1 MNNTEDFNVNK
12 KHKDRLFR
20 LLFGGEGNKENLL
33 SLYNAIN
40 NTSYTNPDDLE
51 ITTIEDAIYMGMKND
66 VSLLISD
73 SLSLYEHQSSYN
85 PNMPIR
91 GFMYFGKL
99 YSKYIKSNKLNLY
112 GENLIKLPAPQY
124 IVFYN
129 GSKMQEDTTELK
141 LSDSFVDKSAGNRFE
156 WTATVI
162 NINYGRNKELMEKCN
177 TLKEYSILVD
187 KIKRYTKIYEDL
199 KQAIDIAVTECISEG
214 ILEDFLVKHRAEVI
228 DVCITEYDEEETLN
242 SIRNESFDKGRDIGK
257 KEGID
262 IGKKEGI
269 DIGKKEGIDIGKKEG
284 IDIGKKEGIDI
295 GKKQIICVL
304 VRDGIL
310 DPKKAAEKL
319 GLTAEELKN
328 MMNNIEE

>member
-1 MNNTEDFNVNK
+1 MNNTEEFGVNK

-20 LLFGGEGNKENLL
+20 LLFGRESNKENLL

-51 ITTIEDAIYMGMKND
+51 ITTIDDAIYMGMKND
-66 VSLLISD
+66 VSLLIAD

-112 GENLIKLPAPQY
+112 GETQLKLPTPQY

-129 GSKMQEDTTELK
+129 GSQMKEDVTELK
-141 LSDSFVDKSAGNRFE
+141 LSDSFVDKSVGNSFE

-162 NINYGRNKELMEKCN
+162 NINYGRNKELMKKCN
-177 TLKEYSILVD
+177 SLKEYSILVD
-187 KIKRYTKIYEDL
+187 KIKRYAKVYEDL
-199 KQAIDIAVTECISEG
+199 KQAIDRAVTECISEG
-214 ILEDFLVKHRAEVI
+214 VLKDFLIKHRAEVI
-228 DVCITEYDEEETLN
+228 DVCITEYDEEETMN
-242 SIRNESFDKGRDIGK
+242 AIRDENLKR
-257 KEGID
+257 GID
-262 IGKKEGI
+262 IGKN
-269 DIGKKEGIDIGKKEG
+269 
-284 IDIGKKEGIDI
+284 
-295 GKKQIICVL
+295 QIVCVL

-310 DPKKAAEKL
+310 EPETAAEIL
-319 GLTAEELKN
+319 GITVEELEK
-328 MMNNIEE
+328 MMSNNEE

>member
-1 MNNTEDFNVNK
+1 MLSSTEDFEVNK

-20 LLFGGEGNKENLL
+20 LLFGYDSNKENLL

-40 NTSYTNPDDLE
+40 NTEYINPEELE

-85 PNMPIR
+85 LNMPIR
-91 GFMYFGKL
+91 GFIYFGRL

-112 GENLIKLPAPQY
+112 GETQLKLPTPQY

-129 GSKMQEDTTELK
+129 GSKMKEDVTELR
-141 LSDSFVDKSAGNRFE
+141 LSDSFIDNSAESRFE

-162 NINYGRNKELMEKCN
+162 NINYGRNKELMEKCIV
-177 TLKEYSILVD
+177 LKEYSILVD

-199 KQAIDIAVTECISEG
+199 KHAIDRAVTECISEG
-214 ILEDFLVKHRAEVI
+214 ILKDFLIKHRAEVI
-228 DVCITEYDEEETLN
+228 DVCITEYDEEEVMTA
-242 SIRNESFDKGRDIGK
+242 IRNESFEKGVDFGKDIGL
-257 KEGID
+257 KEGLREGLS
-262 IGKKEGI
+262 IGRN
-269 DIGKKEGIDIGKKEG
+269 
-284 IDIGKKEGIDI
+284 
-295 GKKQIICVL
+295 QMICIL

-310 DPKKAAEKL
+310 EPEKAAKKLGITIEELEKL
-319 GLTAEELKN
+319 MEETEL
-328 MMNNIEE
+328 E